1 MAKPHGELLPEVQDK
16 LNELQKRYHQ
26 EKLFRALVDMYRNVH
41 WEPEVAAYWMAE
53 HDLGQAEDGSF
64 SPITAGY
71 DDAELKFL
79 TARGVPML

>member
-1 MAKPHGELLPEVQDK
+1 MRVKPLGELRPDNAAK
-16 LNELQKRYHQ
+16 LAELKARATA
-26 EKLFRALVDMYRNVH
+26 EPTFRALVDMYRNVH

-53 HDLGQAEDGSF
+53 HDLSSTGSGF

-79 TARGVPML
+79 AARGVSML